1 MLGVLLCLG
10 FMGAACSTNDTVVPP
25 DAAAVTQEDCVIR
38 PGDVCLIL
46 VFGHKHLSQEYVV
59 DSSGRISFLIPL
71 VDSVE
76 MSLNGLTCDEAEHR
90 ISEAFVPPSKFE
102 PAPKI
107 EGVSVECFGYP
118 PVYIIEGDGKP
129 VPYPY
134 RRGMR
139 VINLIAVA
147 GGFTYRALED
157 ECVAFITRVVGK
169 RVCAGLE
176 TLVFPGDV
184 IEIKVRYF

>member
-1 MLGVLLCLG
+1 MA
-10 FMGAACSTNDTVVPP
+10 AACSTNDTVVPP
-25 DAAAVTQEDCVIR
+25 DAASITQEDCVVR
-38 PGDVCLIL
+38 PGDRCLIL
-46 VFGHKHLSQEYVV
+46 VSGHEHLSQEYVV
-59 DSSGRISFLIPL
+59 DSSGRISFFIPL

-90 ISEAFVPPSKFE
+90 ISEAFVPLSKFE

-107 EGVSVECFGYP
+107 EGVIVECSGYT
-118 PVYIIEGDGKP
+118 PVYIIEGDGTP

-139 VINLIAVA
+139 VIDVIRLA
-147 GGFTYRALED
+147 GGFTYTYRTVED

-169 RVCAGLE
+169 RVCAGPE
-176 TLVFPGDV
+176 ALVFPGDV